1 MLLTDVEGSTQ
12 IWEQHPDAM
21 RRSMERHEALVRD
34 AIERHGGYR
43 PPDQGEGDSVFAVF
57 ARASDAVACALEF
70 PEWTAC
76 RALFGSRAAAG
87 SDGAP
92 HRRARAA
99 G

>member
-21 RRSMERHEALVRD
+21 RRGMERHEALARD

-57 ARASDAVACALEF
+57 ARA
-70 PEWTAC
+70 
-76 RALFGSRAAAG
+76 
-87 SDGAP
+87 
-92 HRRARAA
+92 
-99 G
+99 